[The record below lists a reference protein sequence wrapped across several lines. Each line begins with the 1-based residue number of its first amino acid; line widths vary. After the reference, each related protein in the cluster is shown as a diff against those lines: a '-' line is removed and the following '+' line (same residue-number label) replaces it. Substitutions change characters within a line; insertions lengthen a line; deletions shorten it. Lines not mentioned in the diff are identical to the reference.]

1 MDLISHLAGNKNI
14 IWKFDVVEKLKRN
27 NKRLAQSGYQF
38 QFKFQLMMIS
48 MNLHNVF
55 FILMCSYA
63 LFSTFRGSFRAA
75 LSSLQLLKGNFS
87 GAFWPG
93 FVTSLLRVTEK
104 M

>member
-1 MDLISHLAGNKNI
+1 MDLLSHLAGNKNI

-63 LFSTFRGSFRAA
+63 LFSTFRGSFRADCIE
-75 LSSLQLLKGNFS
+75 QFTTFVREFFRCLL
-87 GAFWPG
+87 AG
-93 FVTSLLRVTEK
+93 FFNVPS
-104 M
+104 